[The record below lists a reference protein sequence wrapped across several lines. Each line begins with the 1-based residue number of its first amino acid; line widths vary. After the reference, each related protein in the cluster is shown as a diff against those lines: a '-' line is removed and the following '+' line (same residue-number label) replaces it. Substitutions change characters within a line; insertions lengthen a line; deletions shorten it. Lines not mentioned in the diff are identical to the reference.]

1 MIEFGEFLLTPIFCV
16 TYMTITKD
24 YLVKPV
30 HKHVQSIQNIILE
43 NKGKLP
49 PKRVRLNCH
58 YFVVLENR

>member
-43 NKGKLP
+43 NNWEITTQKGKVKLP
-49 PKRVRLNCH
+49 LFCGIG
-58 YFVVLENR
+58 E